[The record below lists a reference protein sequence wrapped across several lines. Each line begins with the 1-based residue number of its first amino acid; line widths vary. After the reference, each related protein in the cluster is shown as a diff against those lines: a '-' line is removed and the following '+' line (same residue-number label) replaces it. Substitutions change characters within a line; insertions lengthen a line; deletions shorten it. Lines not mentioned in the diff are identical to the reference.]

1 MSDPPHPGAVIRDL
15 WMDGMS
21 IESAAK
27 RLDVSRTELQRLVD
41 GKRGISPA
49 LALKMAAAGWST
61 ALFWVRLQAYYDL
74 AQEYSRQQHAA

>member
-21 IESAAK
+21 TESAAK

-74 AQEYSRQQHAA
+74 AQEYARQQRAA